1 MMKEQ
6 GKSWRSA
13 GGFTLVELIV
23 VIAILG
29 ILAGVGTVAYTGYI
43 RAANEAADE
52 QLVADVRYAVLLGGV
67 TDSGATG
74 RIEVAPGGLT
84 VSSTTGDEDT
94 IEGWLEDSFGT
105 EWADRHTKSLTAT
118 VYVPLTDVELTEEQ
132 KELVRDYLASNFA
145 DSEEEL
151 LAMVDSLSGALAA
164 NTGNLAAL
172 QLFGDS
178 AYSSYMEALKAQ
190 GLVTG
195 DAVTGYTP
203 VEGKETELANAS
215 ALYLASVYGSGDGS
229 YNASSA
235 SNAVLEA
242 MSGDA
247 SDMPAL
253 IGNLTNAGNGN
264 AMAGAALAY
273 ALTLGYANSDQVDA
287 ARAQE
292 IKNAANGV
300 GGVNSM
306 LEYFKTVNDAG
317 FKEYLASEDAVNDV
331 NGYLGAM
338 GLIEDFG
345 DEVDI
350 SQENAFSSDETLA
363 LLQGILG
370 GA

>member
-52 QLVADVRYAVLLGGV
+52 QLVADVRYAALLGGV
-67 TDSGATG
+67 TEPDATG
-74 RIEVAPGGLT
+74 QISVSPSGLSVT
-84 VSSTTGDEDT
+84 STSDEDT

-172 QLFGDS
+172 QLFGDP

>member
-52 QLVADVRYAVLLGGV
+52 QLVADVRYAALLGGV
-67 TDSGATG
+67 TDTGATG

-84 VSSTTGDEDT
+84 VSSTTGDKAT

-105 EWADRHTKSLTAT
+105 EWADRHTKSLEKT
-118 VYVPLTDVELTEEQ
+118 VYVPVMSMSLTEEQ
-132 KELVRDYLASNFA
+132 QQFVEDYLESRFA
-145 DSEEEL
+145 GSEEEL

-172 QLFGDS
+172 RLFGES
-178 AYSSYMEALKAQ
+178 AYNSYMEALKAQ

-195 DAVTGYTP
+195 DAVSGYTP

-229 YNASSA
+229 YDASSA
-235 SNAVLEA
+235 SRAVLA
-242 MSGDA
+242 AISGDD
-247 SDMPAL
+247 SRAL
-253 IGNLTNAGNGN
+253 RNLTDAGNGN

-317 FKEYLASEDAVNDV
+317 FKEYLESEDAVNDV
-331 NGYLGAM
+331 NGYLEPWA
-338 GLIEDFG
+338 
-345 DEVDI
+345 
-350 SQENAFSSDETLA
+350 
-363 LLQGILG
+363 
-370 GA
+370 